1 MTRTCLA
8 AGARPG
14 WESWTSIVL
23 ISVDT
28 CWGVKVATFT
38 LWTAAEICGV
48 NCDTVVG
55 AEVDAPA
62 GAASPPEDAPSD
74 DGGAALGL
82 AG

>member
-1 MTRTCLA
+1 M
-8 AGARPG
+8 
-14 WESWTSIVL
+14 
-23 ISVDT
+23 
-28 CWGVKVATFT
+28 KVETFT

>member
-1 MTRTCLA
+1 MSVVTC
-8 AGARPG
+8 AG
-14 WESWTSIVL
+14 VN
-23 ISVDT
+23 
-28 CWGVKVATFT
+28 VATFT

-55 AEVDAPA
+55 AEVDALA

-74 DGGAALGL
+74 DEGATLEL